1 VEAMRLVSCFFVGC
15 FFAVWIS
22 FAAPPQHAT
31 DVYAPLRAYNG
42 TWQVSASTKA
52 AGAKPDVL
60 VNQCLELGKF
70 FACGQII
77 NGQSG
82 GLIVFIA
89 KGEPG
94 HYATQTIR
102 PEGRA
107 TGLAELQVSG
117 NTWTYMNRR
126 DEYGKTTFYRTL
138 NVFTGKDRIHYEQ
151 AHSPDQKQ
159 WTVDGSGDEVRI
171 AAK

>member
-1 VEAMRLVSCFFVGC
+1 M
-15 FFAVWIS
+15 S
-22 FAAPPQHAT
+22 FAAPPQRAT

-42 TWQVSASTKA
+42 SWQVTTSAK
-52 AGAKPDVL
+52 AGAKPDLL
-60 VNQCLELGKF
+60 VNQCSELGKF

-82 GLIVFIA
+82 GMIVFIA
-89 KGEPG
+89 KGDAG
-94 HYATQTIR
+94 HYATQTVM

-107 TGLAELQVSG
+107 TGLAEMQVSG

-126 DEYGKTTFYRTL
+126 DEYGKTTFFRTL
-138 NVFTGKDRIHYEQ
+138 NVFTGKDHIHYEQ
-151 AHSPDQKQ
+151 AHSSDQKQ
-159 WTVDGSGDEVRI
+159 WLVDGSGDEVRA